1 MKYIGAHVS
10 IQGGVENAPLNASD
24 IGANAFGL
32 FTRNQRRWEAPS
44 FTNENI
50 TGFKH
55 NLEKSG
61 IKPEHVLPHNSYLI
75 NIANPDP
82 DAREKSLKALLDEAK
97 RVEQLSLNYLNLHP
111 GSHLNKISEEEALDL
126 AAAAIDYIHSE
137 TEYMV
142 PVLETTSGQGSNLG
156 YKFEHL
162 SYIINRIKDKNRI
175 GICIDTCHIFSAGY
189 DLRTDETYNYTM
201 DNFKKTVGFQY
212 LKGVHLNDS
221 INEFD
226 SGKDRHQ
233 SIGKGNLGIK
243 PFELIMND
251 KRFDDIPLILET
263 IDDTIWPEEIKL
275 LFSLI
280 K

>member
-10 IQGGVENAPLNASD
+10 IQGGVENAPLNASA

-32 FTRNQRRWEAPS
+32 FTRNQRRWESAP

-50 TGFKH
+50 TGFKN
-55 NLEKSG
+55 NLEESG

-75 NIANPDP
+75 NIASPDP
-82 DAREKSLKALLDEAK
+82 DAREKSLKALLEEAK
-97 RVEQLSLNYLNLHP
+97 RVEQLGLLYLNLHP

-126 AAAAIDYIHSE
+126 AAAGIDYIHQE

-142 PVLETTSGQGSNLG
+142 PVIETTSGQGSNLG

-162 SYIINRIKDKNRI
+162 SYITNRVKDKNRI
-175 GICIDTCHIFSAGY
+175 GVCIDTCHIFSAGY
-189 DLRTDETYNYTM
+189 DIRTEETYRETM
-201 DNFKKTVGFQY
+201 NRFERVTGFKY

-221 INEFD
+221 LNDFD
-226 SGKDRHQ
+226 SKKDRHQ

-243 PFELIMND
+243 PFELMMND
-251 KRFDDIPLILET
+251 KRFDDIPIILET